1 MAELLHLRNPPK
13 APLIAEGR
21 AMRDVLE
28 RAAFYAKLR
37 APILL
42 DGPTGTGKSTL
53 ARWIHDHSRRAQG
66 PFVPVNCGAIA
77 SDLFASE
84 VFGHVRGAF
93 TGATHGKPG
102 LARSALGGTLFLDE
116 IGELT
121 LPDQRK
127 LLTFLDTGAVRPVGS
142 SRSDTVDVRI
152 VVATHRDLT
161 CETTFRQDL
170 RYRLEALRITLPSL
184 VQRPEDRHE
193 LNAHLVQYV
202 AQQNDLSPLRV
213 TPEAEAALAAR
224 DWPGNVR
231 QLRNVLL
238 NALVRA
244 HMEECPRIEAR
255 HVDASPKRRTWKSLC
270 EGHQE
275 ALIAEAIRETKTK
288 KDAAAYLDLSPSQF
302 FAIQKR
308 LRSG

>member
-1 MAELLHLRNPPK
+1 
-13 APLIAEGR
+13 
-21 AMRDVLE
+21 MRDVLE

-53 ARWIHDHSRRAQG
+53 ARWIHDRSRRAQG

-93 TGATHGKPG
+93 TGATHDKPG
-102 LARSALGGTLFLDE
+102 LARTALGGTLFLDE

-121 LPDQRK
+121 LSDQRK

-161 CETTFRQDL
+161 CEATFRQDL

-184 VQRPEDRHE
+184 VQRPEDRRK
-193 LNAHLVQYV
+193 LVRHLVQFV
-202 AQQNDLSPLRV
+202 AQQNDLQPMPV
-213 TPEAEAALAAR
+213 TREAEAAIAAR

-238 NALVRA
+238 KALARA
-244 HMEECPRIEAR
+244 HMEGSTEIDAR
-255 HVDASPKRRTWKSLC
+255 HVDAAPRSLTWKSLC

-288 KDAAAYLDLSPSQF
+288 KEAAAYLGLSESQF
-302 FAIQKR
+302 FANQKR